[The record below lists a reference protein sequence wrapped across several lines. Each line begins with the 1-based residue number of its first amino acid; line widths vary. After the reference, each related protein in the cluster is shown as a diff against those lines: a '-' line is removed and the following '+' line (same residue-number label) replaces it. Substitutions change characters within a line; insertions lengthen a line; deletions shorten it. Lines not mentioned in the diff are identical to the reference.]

1 MSFTVVVMARSVTVT
16 KRFSIS
22 SGATPGKLQITL
34 TTGILML
41 GKMSVAIRVI
51 VTIPMSTIR
60 MAITVK
66 VYGRRSAS
74 RTIHMARYAW
84 LSEAKTDS
92 AARRELIAGFKCETI
107 VSLLVV

>member
-34 TTGILML
+34 TTGMSIF
-41 GKMSVAIRVI
+41 GKMSVAMRVI

-60 MAITVK
+60 MAATVK
-66 VYGRRSAS
+66 VYGRLRAK
-74 RTIHMARYAW
+74 RTIHTAV
-84 LSEAKTDS
+84 
-92 AARRELIAGFKCETI
+92 C
-107 VSLLVV
+107 